1 MWTFAVVAGLS
12 FVVGA
17 YIAIALETVDGH
29 DPGMSLVWLLAGPFP
44 FYVIG
49 LAAYWRAPTYPISG
63 LLLGLGGMFGL
74 QTVIEYGV
82 KAAAVV
88 DAPAGLLVAGVW
100 ACGVTGMIAMIFLV
114 RVLALLPDGRYRYGY
129 ERVILTAAWVVPL
142 VAVLILFAGP
152 TAYVDH
158 APYFEAFPRVPTS
171 LPTIEWLAI
180 PVTVAY
186 QYYWAIVF
194 VGIGLFVARAIR
206 MEPKER
212 RMLRAVFVVLILIAI
227 ELVALVLGY
236 LWFAQPAPATQ
247 LLTGFFGMLPFV
259 AILAAVVVAGV
270 QSRNLPVGV
279 VIRRSLVFGLVWILI
294 AGAYVAAA
302 SVLGLA
308 ATARLPIGIA
318 VVATVAATVLLEP
331 IRRWVNRLAERRV
344 FGRRLSGY
352 ELLVRLGGTLEHAF
366 QPRELADELAGG
378 LRDGLGL
385 SWAQVSVD
393 GYVGSAGTVSGDAE
407 VERPLRHGDL
417 SLGEIRCGPKLGGA
431 FVSHDLELVETL
443 ARQAALALH
452 NARQAAELEASR
464 TRIVQAQ
471 DAERRRIERDLHD
484 GVQQEVVALVAKLG
498 MARSALNRDAARAG
512 DLLDEVRGEA
522 LRIVED
528 LRELAHGIHPSVL
541 SDEGLVAAVEST
553 ARRMPIPVAVS
564 AASIRAARFPDEV
577 EESAYYFV
585 SESLTNVLKHARASR
600 VAIDLTASNGSLVV
614 EVRDN
619 GSGLPAEVRAGAG
632 LTAMRDRIEA
642 VGGTVQVGND
652 NGGGAAIRAVLPSGA
667 GDS

>member
-12 FVVGA
+12 FVLGA

-29 DPGMSLVWLLAGPFP
+29 DPGMSLIWLLAGPFP
-44 FYVIG
+44 FYVVG

-114 RVLALLPDGRYRYGY
+114 RVLALLPDGRYRHGY
-129 ERVILTAAWVVPL
+129 ERVILAAAWLVPL

-171 LPTIEWLAI
+171 LPTIEWLAG

-186 QYYWAIVF
+186 QYYWVIVI
-194 VGIGLFVARAIR
+194 VGIGLFVARAVR

-212 RMLRAVFVVLILIAI
+212 RMLRAVFVVLLLIAL
-227 ELVALVLGY
+227 ELIALGLGY

-279 VIRRSLVFGLVWILI
+279 VVRRSLVFGLVWILI
-294 AGAYVAAA
+294 AGTYVALA
-302 SVLGLA
+302 SALGLA
-308 ATARLPIGIA
+308 VSARLPIGIA
-318 VVATVAATVLLEP
+318 VVATVAATVVLEP
-331 IRRWVNRLAERRV
+331 VRRWVNRLAERRV

-366 QPRELADELAGG
+366 RPRELADELAGG

-393 GYVGSAGTVSGDAE
+393 GYVASAGTVSGSASAE
-407 VERPLRHGDL
+407 QPLSHGEVV
-417 SLGEIRCGPKLGGA
+417 LGEIRCGPKLGGA
-431 FVSHDLELVETL
+431 FLPRDLELVETL

-464 TRIVQAQ
+464 ARIVQAQ

-498 MARSALNRDAARAG
+498 LARSSLNRDASRAG
-512 DLLDEVRGEA
+512 ELLGELQGEA

-541 SDEGLVAAVEST
+541 TDEGLVAAVEST

-564 AASIRAARFPDEV
+564 ADGVRSARFPVEV
-577 EESAYYFV
+577 EESAFYFV

-600 VAIDLTASNGSLVV
+600 VAIDLVAVNGTLVV

-619 GSGLPAEVRAGAG
+619 GTGLPPNVQAGAG
-632 LTAMRDRIEA
+632 LTALRDRIEA
-642 VGGTVQVGND
+642 VGGTLWVGSD
-652 NGGGAAIRAVLPSGA
+652 DGGAAVSAILPSGA